1 MGSRQPT
8 TEGDAPEEAL
18 TEQSLPILESKLNPH
33 VGHGGGVARI
43 ALLDQLEASSSVPVV
58 AVIAP
63 PGYGKTTVL
72 AQWAEHDRRP
82 FAWLSVDQHDNDPAV
97 LLTYVAAALDRV
109 EPIDPPVFDTLAS
122 PGVSIAETAL
132 SRLGSSLSAKAFP
145 VVVVLDDVHL
155 LQNWE
160 CLDAVA
166 ALIEHLPRGSQLV
179 IASRGE
185 PPLPLAGLRAEGRM
199 MEIGPD
205 LLAMDRHETEL
216 LLSDAEVELSPVDVD
231 DLVRRTEGWP
241 VALYLAALSVKA
253 GQSGEGAAVA
263 FAGDDR
269 FLVDYLQTVLLS
281 RLPPRLVSF
290 LTHTAVLDQLS
301 GPLCDAVLGR
311 TGSSHLLES
320 LERSNMLVIPLDRD
334 RGWYRY
340 HQLFRELLRAELER
354 REPVMIRELTLRAS
368 GWYEHNG
375 LVEGAIEYA
384 MAAGDADRAARL
396 VVEIALPVYYGG
408 RMATLQQWLDWFDHD
423 GPVERYP
430 EVAVLGAWM
439 HALGGNPAAA
449 ERWADAAERG
459 SYQGATPDGT
469 TSIDG
474 WLALLRAMLCRDGV
488 AQMRADAERALTL
501 VPAGSLLRASAQV
514 LLGISHLLA
523 GDPDLADR
531 MLAAAAEAGEDAGA
545 DTAMV
550 ALAERSILALAR
562 EDWSQ
567 AEILA
572 ERARSIARRAWLE
585 EYVTSVL
592 LYAAAAR
599 VAIHRGDLA
608 RAREDL
614 ARAQRLRPQITY
626 ALPFYAV
633 QTRLELA
640 RAYLALSD
648 AAAARTMLREVDEL
662 LQRRPDLG
670 ILRRQAEELRA
681 RLDALRVDTV
691 GASSLTAAELR
702 LLRLLG
708 THHSFPAIG
717 EQLYLSRHTVKSHAM
732 SIYRKLG
739 VSSRSEA
746 IQRARDLGLLV
757 E

>member
-1 MGSRQPT
+1 MGSS
-8 TEGDAPEEAL
+8 DEAL
-18 TEQSLPILESKLNPH
+18 TQESLPILESKLYPH
-33 VGHGGGVARI
+33 LGRGGGVTRV
-43 ALLDQLEASSSVPVV
+43 ALLDRLEASTGVPVV

-72 AQWAEHDRRP
+72 AQWAQRDRRP
-82 FAWLSVDQHDNDPAV
+82 FAWLSVDQHDNDPAI

-109 EPIDPPVFDTLAS
+109 APVDPTVSGTPAS
-122 PGVSIAETAL
+122 PGASITETML
-132 SRLGSSLSAKAFP
+132 SRLGSSLSANGLP

-155 LQNWE
+155 LQNWD
-160 CLDAVA
+160 CLDAIA
-166 ALIEHLPRGSQLV
+166 RLIEQLPQGSQLV
-179 IASRGE
+179 IAGRGE
-185 PPLPLAGLRAEGRM
+185 LPPPLAGLRAEGHV

-205 LLAMDRHETEL
+205 LLAMNPQEAEL
-216 LLSDAEVELSPVDVD
+216 LLSDTELELSQGDLD

-241 VALYLAALSVKA
+241 VALYLAALSA
-253 GQSGEGAAVA
+253 RTERSGEGAAAA

-269 FLVDYLQTVLLS
+269 FLVDYLQAVLLS
-281 RLPPRLVSF
+281 RLPPRVVSF
-290 LTHTAVLDQLS
+290 LTRTSVLDQLS

-311 TGSSHLLES
+311 TGSSHLLGS

-334 RGWYRY
+334 RRWYRY

-354 REPVMIRELTLRAS
+354 REPALIRELTLRAS
-368 GWYEHNG
+368 EWYERNG
-375 LVEGAIEYA
+375 LVEDAIEYA
-384 MAAGDADRAARL
+384 MAAGDGDRAARL
-396 VVEIALPVYYGG
+396 VVETALPVYYGG
-408 RMATLQQWLDWFDHD
+408 RMATLQRWLDWFDH
-423 GPVERYP
+423 GMLVERYP
-430 EVAVLGAWM
+430 AVAVLGAWM
-439 HALGGNPAAA
+439 HMLGGHPAAA
-449 ERWADAAERG
+449 ERWAEAAERR
-459 SYQGATPDGT
+459 SYPGAMPDGT

-474 WLALLRAMLCRDGV
+474 WLALLKAMLCRDGV
-488 AQMRADAERALTL
+488 AQMRADAEIALAL
-501 VPAGSLLRASAQV
+501 VPAGSLLRASAQL
-514 LLGISHLLA
+514 LLGIAHLLA

-531 MLAAAAEAGEDAGA
+531 LLAAAAEAGEAAGA
-545 DTAMV
+545 DTTTL

-572 ERARSIARRAWLE
+572 ERARSTARRAWLE

-640 RAYLALSD
+640 SAYLALSD
-648 AAAARTMLREVDEL
+648 TAAARTMLREVDEL

-670 ILRRQAEELRA
+670 ILGRQAEELRA
-681 RLDALRVDTV
+681 RLDALRVEAV

-708 THHSFPAIG
+708 THHSFRAIG

-746 IQRARDLGLLV
+746 IQRARDLGLLA

>member
-1 MGSRQPT
+1 MV
-8 TEGDAPEEAL
+8 PEEAL
-18 TEQSLPILESKLNPH
+18 TEQSLPILQSKLHPH
-33 VGHGGGVARI
+33 LGHGGGVARV
-43 ALLDQLEASSSVPVV
+43 ALLDRLEASSGVPVV

-72 AQWAEHDRRP
+72 AQWAERDRRP

-109 EPIDPPVFDTLAS
+109 ASVDPTLFGTLAS
-122 PGVSIAETAL
+122 PGVSIAETVL
-132 SRLGSSLSAKAFP
+132 PRLGSSLSANALP

-166 ALIEHLPRGSQLV
+166 TLTDHLPQGSQLV
-179 IASRGE
+179 IAGRGQ
-185 PPLPLAGLRAEGRM
+185 PPLLGGLRVEGRM
-199 MEIGPD
+199 VEIGPD
-205 LLAMDRHETEL
+205 PLAMDSREAEL
-216 LLSDAEVELSPVDVD
+216 LVSDAEVELSRDEID

-253 GQSGEGAAVA
+253 GRSGEGTAVA

-269 FLVDYLQTVLLS
+269 FLVDYLQAVLLS
-281 RLPPRLVSF
+281 RLPPRVVSF
-290 LTHTAVLDQLS
+290 LTHTAVLDRLS

-320 LERSNMLVIPLDRD
+320 LERSNMLVIALDRE
-334 RGWYRY
+334 RRWYRY
-340 HQLFRELLRAELER
+340 HQLFQEMLRAELER
-354 REPVMIRELTLRAS
+354 REPALIRELTLRAS
-368 GWYEHNG
+368 EWYEHNG
-375 LVEGAIEYA
+375 LDEEAIEYA

-396 VVEIALPVYYGG
+396 VVETALPVYYGG
-408 RMATLQQWLDWFDHD
+408 RMATLQRWLDWFDHE
-423 GPVERYP
+423 GLVERYP
-430 EVAVLGAWM
+430 AVAVLGAWM
-439 HALGGNPAAA
+439 HMLGGHPAAA
-449 ERWADAAERG
+449 ERWVDAAERR
-459 SYQGATPDGT
+459 SHRGAMPDGT

-488 AQMRADAERALTL
+488 ARMRTDAEIALKL
-501 VPAGSLLRASAQV
+501 VPPGSLLRASAQL

-531 MLAAAAEAGEDAGA
+531 LLAAAAEAGEDTGA
-545 DTAMV
+545 DTATV

-567 AEILA
+567 AEVLA

-585 EYVTSVL
+585 EYVTSAL
-592 LYAAAAR
+592 LFAAAAR
-599 VAIHRGDLA
+599 VAIHRGAAA

-640 RAYLALSD
+640 SAYLALSD
-648 AAAARTMLREVDEL
+648 TAAVRTMLREVDEL

-681 RLDALRVDTV
+681 RLDALRVEAV

-708 THHSFPAIG
+708 THHSFRVMG

-746 IQRARDLGLLV
+746 IQRARDLGLV
-757 E
+757 GP

>member
-1 MGSRQPT
+1 VGS
-8 TEGDAPEEAL
+8 DEAL
-18 TEQSLPILESKLNPH
+18 TEASTPILESKLYPH
-33 VGHGGGVARI
+33 LGHGGGVARS
-43 ALLDQLEASSSVPVV
+43 ALLDRLEASIGVPVV

-72 AQWAEHDRRP
+72 AQWAQRDRRP

-109 EPIDPPVFDTLAS
+109 APVDPTVFATLAS
-122 PGVSIAETAL
+122 PGASITETVL
-132 SRLGSSLSAKAFP
+132 SRLGPYLSADGLP

-155 LQNWE
+155 LQNRE

-166 ALIEHLPRGSQLV
+166 RLIEHLPQGSQLV
-179 IASRGE
+179 IAGRGE
-185 PPLPLAGLRAEGRM
+185 LPLPLAGLRAEGHM
-199 MEIGPD
+199 VEIGSD
-205 LLAMDRHETEL
+205 LLAMDPQEAEL
-216 LLSDAEVELSPVDVD
+216 LVRDAEVEPSQVDVD

-241 VALYLAALSVKA
+241 VALYLAALSVRT
-253 GQSGEGAAVA
+253 GGSGEGAAVA

-269 FLVDYLQTVLLS
+269 FLVDYLQAVLLS
-281 RLPPRLVSF
+281 RLPPRVVSF

-311 TGSSHLLES
+311 TGSSHLLGS
-320 LERSNMLVIPLDRD
+320 LERSNMLVIPFDRD
-334 RGWYRY
+334 RRWYRY

-354 REPVMIRELTLRAS
+354 REPALIRELTLRAS
-368 GWYEHNG
+368 EWYEHNG

-396 VVEIALPVYYGG
+396 VVETALPVYYGG
-408 RMATLQQWLDWFDHD
+408 RMATLQRWLDWFDHHRL
-423 GPVERYP
+423 VERYQA
-430 EVAVLGAWM
+430 VAVLGAWM
-439 HALGGNPAAA
+439 HLLGGHPAAA
-449 ERWADAAERG
+449 ERWADAAERR
-459 SYQGATPDGT
+459 SHQGAMPDGT
-469 TSIDG
+469 TSIEG
-474 WLALLRAMLCRDGV
+474 WLALLRAMLCRDGI
-488 AQMRADAERALTL
+488 AQMRADAEIALTL
-501 VPAGSLLRASAQV
+501 VPAGSLLRASAQL
-514 LLGISHLLA
+514 LLGMSHLLA

-531 MLAAAAEAGEDAGA
+531 LLAAAAEAGEDAGA
-545 DTAMV
+545 DTATL

-562 EDWSQ
+562 EGWIQ

-599 VAIHRGDLA
+599 VAIHRGDVA

-640 RAYLALSD
+640 TAYLALSD

-670 ILRRQAEELRA
+670 ILRRQTEELRA
-681 RLDALRVDTV
+681 RLDALRVEAV

-708 THHSFPAIG
+708 THHSFRAIG

-746 IQRARDLGLLV
+746 IQRARDLGLLGP
-757 E
+757 